1 MIRVLQKNL
10 EKPDKL
16 INYFEFQSKKYIA
29 VNKDNFDLTD
39 KTPVIFR
46 GMAKSNLIKQCVD
59 NNIDFYYIDTG
70 YFNTQRKIWHRFTKN
85 NFQVLNHISF
95 EELKQKISISKL
107 KNKFS
112 EIFNQNYDYFK
123 PKAKQLGST
132 ILITPPTNKV
142 FKHFNYD
149 AQKWVNETIEKIKK
163 ISDRKILVRFKPKS
177 RYTRVYE
184 DIFLNQLIGDDVHCL
199 VTFNS
204 ITSLEA
210 ILNGYPAITLGPNA
224 ASYLTENKINNIEN
238 PYYPDSDKIREHI
251 LYLTTCQFKK
261 EEFLDNS
268 AIETVNA
275 LQHDQK
281 YLDFKL

>member
-16 INYFEFQSKKYIA
+16 IHCFVFQNKKYRPI
-29 VNKDNFDLTD
+29 NKDNFDLTD

-46 GMAKSNLIKQCVD
+46 GMAKSGLIKQCVD

-70 YFNTQRKIWHRFTKN
+70 YINDKIKIWHRFTKN
-85 NFQVLNHISF
+85 NFQVLNHLSY
-95 EELKQKISISKL
+95 EELTQRVDINKL
-107 KNKFS
+107 KNRFF
-112 EIFNQNYDYFK
+112 EIVKKNYNSFK
-123 PKAKQLGST
+123 PELRKKGDK

-149 AQKWVNETIEKIKK
+149 VDKWISETYNKIKK
-163 ISDRKILVRFKPKS
+163 ITDREIVVRYKPKS
-177 RYTRVYE
+177 RFVRTHKNT
-184 DIFLNQLIGDDVHCL
+184 FLKDLKNNVHCL

-204 ITSLEA
+204 ITAIEA
-210 ILNGYPAITLGPNA
+210 IINGCPAITLGPNA
-224 ASYLTENKINNIEN
+224 ASYLTENKIDNIEN
-238 PYYPDSDKIREHI
+238 PYYPDEDKIREHL
-251 LYLTTCQFKK
+251 LYLTACQFKK
-261 EEFLDNS
+261 EEFLDNY

>member
-10 EKPDKL
+10 EKKDKL

-46 GMAKSNLIKQCVD
+46 GMAKSDLIKQCVD

-85 NFQVLNHISF
+85 NFQVLNHLSY
-95 EELKQKISISKL
+95 EELTQRVDINKL
-107 KNKFS
+107 KNRFF
-112 EIFNQNYDYFK
+112 EIVKKNYNSFK
-123 PKAKQLGST
+123 PELRKKGDK

-149 AQKWVNETIEKIKK
+149 VDKWITETYNKIKK
-163 ISDRKILVRFKPKS
+163 VTDREIVIRYKPKS
-177 RYTRVYE
+177 RSVRVKE
-184 DIFLNQLIGDDVHCL
+184 NPFLKDLNNNVHCL

-204 ITSLEA
+204 ITAIEA
-210 ILNGYPAITLGPNA
+210 IINGCPAITLGPNA
-224 ASYLTENKINNIEN
+224 ASYLTENKIDNIEN
-238 PYYPDSDKIREHI
+238 PYYPDEDKIREHL
-251 LYLTTCQFKK
+251 LYLTACQFKK
-261 EEFLDNS
+261 EELLDNY

>member
-16 INYFEFQSKKYIA
+16 IHCFVFQNKKYRPI
-29 VNKDNFDLTD
+29 NKDNFDLTD

-46 GMAKSNLIKQCVD
+46 GMAKSGLIKQCVD

-70 YFNTQRKIWHRFTKN
+70 YINDKIKIWHRFTKN
-85 NFQVLNHISF
+85 NFQVLNHLSY
-95 EELKQKISISKL
+95 EELTQRVDINKL
-107 KNKFS
+107 KNRFF
-112 EIFNQNYDYFK
+112 EIVKKNYNSFK
-123 PKAKQLGST
+123 PELRKKGDK

-149 AQKWVNETIEKIKK
+149 VDKWISETYNKIKK
-163 ISDRKILVRFKPKS
+163 ITDREIVVRYKPKS
-177 RYTRVYE
+177 RFVRTHKNT
-184 DIFLNQLIGDDVHCL
+184 FLKDLKNNVHCL

-204 ITSLEA
+204 ITAIEA
-210 ILNGYPAITLGPNA
+210 IINGCPAITLGPNA
-224 ASYLTENKINNIEN
+224 ASYLTENKIDNIEN
-238 PYYPDSDKIREHI
+238 PYYPGEDKIREHL
-251 LYLTTCQFKK
+251 LYLTACQFKK
-261 EEFLDNS
+261 EEFLDNY

>member
-1 MIRVLQKNL
+1 MIRILQKNL

-16 INYFEFQSKKYIA
+16 IHYFAFQNKKYKPI
-29 VNKDNFDLTD
+29 NKDNFDLQD

-46 GMAKSNLIKQCVD
+46 GMAKSSLIKQCVD

-70 YFNTQRKIWHRFTKN
+70 YINEKIKIWHRFTKN
-85 NFQVLNHISF
+85 NFQVLNHLSY
-95 EELKQKISISKL
+95 EELTQRVNINKL
-107 KNKFS
+107 KNRFF
-112 EIFNQNYDYFK
+112 EIVKKNYNSFK
-123 PKAKQLGST
+123 PELRKKGDK

-149 AQKWVNETIEKIKK
+149 VDKWIAETYDKIKK
-163 ISDRKILVRFKPKS
+163 ITDREIVVRYKPKS
-177 RYTRVYE
+177 RFVRTHKNT
-184 DIFLNQLIGDDVHCL
+184 FLKDLKNNVHCL

-204 ITSLEA
+204 ITAVEA
-210 ILNGYPAITLGPNA
+210 IINGCPAITLGPNA
-224 ASYLTENKINNIEN
+224 ASYLTENNIDNIEN
-238 PYYPDSDKIREHI
+238 PYYPDEDKIREHL
-251 LYLTTCQFKK
+251 LYLTACQFKK
-261 EEFLDNS
+261 EEFLDNY

>member
-16 INYFEFQSKKYIA
+16 IHYFAFQDKKYKPI
-29 VNKDNFDLTD
+29 NKDNFDLQD

-46 GMAKSNLIKQCVD
+46 GMAKSSLIKQCVD

-70 YFNTQRKIWHRFTKN
+70 YINQNLKIWHRLTKN
-85 NFQVLNHISF
+85 NFQVLNHLSY
-95 EELKQKISISKL
+95 EELTQRVNIEKL
-107 KNKFS
+107 KNRFFK
-112 EIFNQNYDYFK
+112 IVRKDYNNYK
-123 PKAKQLGST
+123 PELRKKGDK

-149 AQKWVNETIEKIKK
+149 VDRWILETYNKIKK
-163 ISDRKILVRFKPKS
+163 ITDREIVVRHKPKS
-177 RYTRVYE
+177 RFVRVNE
-184 DIFLNQLIGDDVHCL
+184 NLFLKDLNNNVHCL

-204 ITSLEA
+204 ITAVEA
-210 ILNGYPAITLGPNA
+210 IINGCPAITLGPNA
-224 ASYLTENKINNIEN
+224 ASYLTENNIDNIEN
-238 PYYPDSDKIREHI
+238 PYYPGEDKIREHL
-251 LYLTTCQFKK
+251 LYLTACQFKK
-261 EEFLDNS
+261 EEFLDNY

>member
-16 INYFEFQSKKYIA
+16 IHYFVFQNNKYRPI
-29 VNKDNFDLTD
+29 NKDNLDLTD

-46 GMAKSNLIKQCVD
+46 GMAKSGLIKQCVD

-70 YFNTQRKIWHRFTKN
+70 YINDKIKIWHRFTKN
-85 NFQVLNHISF
+85 NFQVLNHLSYD
-95 EELKQKISISKL
+95 ELTQRVNTNKL
-107 KNKFS
+107 KNRFF
-112 EIFNQNYDYFK
+112 EIVKKNYNSFK
-123 PKAKQLGST
+123 PELRKKGDK

-149 AQKWVNETIEKIKK
+149 VDKWIAETYNKIKK
-163 ISDRKILVRFKPKS
+163 ITDREIVVRYKPKS
-177 RYTRVYE
+177 RFVRTHKNT
-184 DIFLNQLIGDDVHCL
+184 FLKDLKNNVHCL

-204 ITSLEA
+204 ITAIEA
-210 ILNGYPAITLGPNA
+210 IINGCPAITLGPNA
-224 ASYLTENKINNIEN
+224 ASYLTENKIDNIEN
-238 PYYPDSDKIREHI
+238 PYYPDTDKIREHL
-251 LYLTTCQFKK
+251 LYLTACQFKK
-261 EEFLDNS
+261 EEFLDNY

-281 YLDFKL
+281 HLNFKL

>member
-16 INYFEFQSKKYIA
+16 IHYFAFQDKKYKPI
-29 VNKDNFDLTD
+29 NKDNFDLQD

-46 GMAKSNLIKQCVD
+46 GMAKSSLIKQCVD

-70 YFNTQRKIWHRFTKN
+70 YINEKIKIWHRFTKN
-85 NFQVLNHISF
+85 NFQVLNHLSY
-95 EELKQKISISKL
+95 EELTQRVNIEKL
-107 KNKFS
+107 KNRFF
-112 EIFNQNYDYFK
+112 EIVKKDYNNYK
-123 PKAKQLGST
+123 PELRKKVDK

-149 AQKWVNETIEKIKK
+149 VDRWIAETYNKIKK
-163 ISDRKILVRFKPKS
+163 ITDREIVVRYKPKS
-177 RYTRVYE
+177 RFVRVNE
-184 DIFLNQLIGDDVHCL
+184 NLFLKDLNNNVHCL

-204 ITSLEA
+204 ITAVEA
-210 ILNGYPAITLGPNA
+210 IINGCPAITLGPNA
-224 ASYLTENKINNIEN
+224 ASYLTENKIDNIEN
-238 PYYPDSDKIREHI
+238 PYYPDEDKIREHL
-251 LYLTTCQFKK
+251 LYLTACQFKK
-261 EEFLDNS
+261 EEFLDNY

-281 YLDFKL
+281 HTNFIL

>member
-10 EKPDKL
+10 EKKDKL

-46 GMAKSNLIKQCVD
+46 GMAKSDLIKQCVD

-85 NFQVLNHISF
+85 NFQVLNHLSY
-95 EELKQKISISKL
+95 EELTQRVDINKL
-107 KNKFS
+107 KNRFF
-112 EIFNQNYDYFK
+112 EIVKKNYNSFK
-123 PKAKQLGST
+123 PELRKKGDK

-149 AQKWVNETIEKIKK
+149 VDKWISETYNKIKK
-163 ISDRKILVRFKPKS
+163 ITDREIVVRYKPKS
-177 RYTRVYE
+177 RFVRTHKNT
-184 DIFLNQLIGDDVHCL
+184 FLKDLKNNVHCL

-204 ITSLEA
+204 ITAIEA
-210 ILNGYPAITLGPNA
+210 IINGCPAITLGPNA
-224 ASYLTENKINNIEN
+224 ASYLTENKIDNIEN
-238 PYYPDSDKIREHI
+238 PYYPGEDKIREHL
-251 LYLTTCQFKK
+251 LYLTACQFKK
-261 EEFLDNS
+261 EEFLDNY

>member
-10 EKPDKL
+10 EKKDKL

-46 GMAKSNLIKQCVD
+46 GMAKSDLIKQCID

-85 NFQVLNHISF
+85 NFQVLNHLSYD
-95 EELKQKISISKL
+95 ELTQRVNINKL
-107 KNKFS
+107 KNRFF
-112 EIFNQNYDYFK
+112 EIVKKNYNSFK
-123 PKAKQLGST
+123 PELRKKGDK

-149 AQKWVNETIEKIKK
+149 VDKWITETYNKIKK
-163 ISDRKILVRFKPKS
+163 VTDREIVVRYKPKS
-177 RYTRVYE
+177 RFVRTHKNT
-184 DIFLNQLIGDDVHCL
+184 FLKDLKNNVHCL

-204 ITSLEA
+204 ITAVEA
-210 ILNGYPAITLGPNA
+210 IINGCPAITLGPNA
-224 ASYLTENKINNIEN
+224 ASYLTENKIDNIEN
-238 PYYPDSDKIREHI
+238 PYYPDEDKIREHL
-251 LYLTTCQFKK
+251 LYLTACQFKK
-261 EEFLDNS
+261 EEFLDNY

>member
-10 EKPDKL
+10 EIPDKL
-16 INYFEFQSKKYIA
+16 IHYFVFQNNKYKPI
-29 VNKDNFDLTD
+29 NKDNFDLTD

-46 GMAKSNLIKQCVD
+46 GMAKSGLIKLCVD

-70 YFNTQRKIWHRFTKN
+70 YINQKIKIWHRFTKN
-85 NFQVLNHISF
+85 NFQVLNHLSY
-95 EELKQKISISKL
+95 EELTQRMNIKKL
-107 KNKFS
+107 KDRFL
-112 EIFNQNYDYFK
+112 EIVKKDYNSFK
-123 PKAKQLGST
+123 PELKKKGHK

-142 FKHFNYD
+142 FKHFNYNVD
-149 AQKWVNETIEKIKK
+149 KWIAETYNKIKK
-163 ISDRKILVRFKPKS
+163 VTDREIVVRYKPKARS
-177 RYTRVYE
+177 VRVNE
-184 DIFLNQLIGDDVHCL
+184 NPFLKDLNNNVHCL

-204 ITSLEA
+204 ITAIEA
-210 ILNGYPAITLGPNA
+210 IINGCPAITLGPNA
-224 ASYLTENKINNIEN
+224 ASYLTENNIDNIEN

>member
-10 EKPDKL
+10 EKKDKL

-46 GMAKSNLIKQCVD
+46 GMAKSDLIKQCVD

-85 NFQVLNHISF
+85 NFQVLNHLSY
-95 EELKQKISISKL
+95 EELTQRVDINKL
-107 KNKFS
+107 KNRFF
-112 EIFNQNYDYFK
+112 EIVKKNYNSFK
-123 PKAKQLGST
+123 PELRKKGDK

-149 AQKWVNETIEKIKK
+149 VDKWITETYNKIKK
-163 ISDRKILVRFKPKS
+163 VTDREIVIRYKPKS
-177 RYTRVYE
+177 RSVRVKE
-184 DIFLNQLIGDDVHCL
+184 NPFLKDLNNNVHCL

-204 ITSLEA
+204 ITAIEA
-210 ILNGYPAITLGPNA
+210 IINGCPAITLGPNA
-224 ASYLTENKINNIEN
+224 ASYLTENKIDNIEN
-238 PYYPDSDKIREHI
+238 PYYPDEDKIREHL
-251 LYLTTCQFKK
+251 LYLTACQFKK
-261 EEFLDNS
+261 EEFLDNY

>member
-16 INYFEFQSKKYIA
+16 IHYFVFQNNKYRPI
-29 VNKDNFDLTD
+29 NKDNLDLTD

-46 GMAKSNLIKQCVD
+46 GMAKSGLIKQCVD

-70 YFNTQRKIWHRFTKN
+70 YINEKIKIWHRFTKN
-85 NFQVLNHISF
+85 NFQVLNHLSYD
-95 EELKQKISISKL
+95 ELTQRTNINKL
-107 KNKFS
+107 KNRFF
-112 EIFNQNYDYFK
+112 EIVKKNYNSFK
-123 PKAKQLGST
+123 PELKKKGDK

-149 AQKWVNETIEKIKK
+149 VDKWIAETYNKIKK
-163 ISDRKILVRFKPKS
+163 ITDREIVVRYKPKS
-177 RYTRVYE
+177 RFVRTHKNT
-184 DIFLNQLIGDDVHCL
+184 FLKDLKNNVHCL

-204 ITSLEA
+204 ITAIEA
-210 ILNGYPAITLGPNA
+210 IINGCPAITLGPNA
-224 ASYLTENKINNIEN
+224 ASYLTEDKIDNIEN
-238 PYYPDSDKIREHI
+238 PYYPDEDKIREHL
-251 LYLTTCQFKK
+251 LYLTACQFKK
-261 EEFLDNS
+261 EEFLDNY

>member
-16 INYFEFQSKKYIA
+16 IHYFVFQNNKYRPI
-29 VNKDNFDLTD
+29 NKDNLDLTD

-46 GMAKSNLIKQCVD
+46 GMSKSGLIKQCVD

-70 YFNTQRKIWHRFTKN
+70 YINEKIKIWHRFTKN
-85 NFQVLNHISF
+85 NFQVLNHLSYD
-95 EELKQKISISKL
+95 ELTQRMNINKL
-107 KNKFS
+107 KNRFF
-112 EIFNQNYDYFK
+112 EIVKKNYNSFK
-123 PKAKQLGST
+123 PELRKKGDK

-149 AQKWVNETIEKIKK
+149 VDKWIAETYDKIKK
-163 ISDRKILVRFKPKS
+163 ITDREIVVRYKPKS
-177 RYTRVYE
+177 RFVRTHKNT
-184 DIFLNQLIGDDVHCL
+184 FLKDLKNNVHCL

-204 ITSLEA
+204 ITAIEA
-210 ILNGYPAITLGPNA
+210 IINGCPAITLGPNA
-224 ASYLTENKINNIEN
+224 ASYLTEDKIDNIEN
-238 PYYPDSDKIREHI
+238 PYYPDIDKIREHL
-251 LYLTTCQFKK
+251 LYLTACQFKK